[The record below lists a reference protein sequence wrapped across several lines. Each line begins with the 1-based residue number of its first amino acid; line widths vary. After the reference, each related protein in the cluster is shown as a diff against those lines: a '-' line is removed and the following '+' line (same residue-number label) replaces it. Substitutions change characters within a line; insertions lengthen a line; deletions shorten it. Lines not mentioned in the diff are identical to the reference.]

1 MLLVA
6 KERMVFDMENESAK
20 QLWQNFKLQNPN
32 VPDTYSVWAFG
43 DSKEM
48 ADELSALVLSGLK
61 TATCSALHGY
71 KLENEPIPKAGDYSV
86 ILDGNGEAMGIVQ
99 NRKVTIYSFEEVP
112 ETIAYEEGEGDRTLA
127 YWREEHE
134 AFFKREFAEM
144 DWEFSLSMEIVC
156 EQFELVYAA

>member
-48 ADELSALVLSGLK
+48 ADELSALVLNFILQLYSETSPIKVL
-61 TATCSALHGY
+61 ASLLQELHRRH
-71 KLENEPIPKAGDYSV
+71 KIAKPVSV
-86 ILDGNGEAMGIVQ
+86 GNDLWG
-99 NRKVTIYSFEEVP
+99 S
-112 ETIAYEEGEGDRTLA
+112 
-127 YWREEHE
+127 
-134 AFFKREFAEM
+134 
-144 DWEFSLSMEIVC
+144 
-156 EQFELVYAA
+156 